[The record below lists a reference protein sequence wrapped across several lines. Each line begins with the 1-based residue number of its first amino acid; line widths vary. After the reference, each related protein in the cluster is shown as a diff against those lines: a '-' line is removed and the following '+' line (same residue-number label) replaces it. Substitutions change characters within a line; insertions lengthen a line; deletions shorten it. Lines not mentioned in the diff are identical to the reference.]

1 MGGHPRKEQLMN
13 VYVLTAR
20 VYNGTM
26 NRWVVGV
33 YADNRTGEIV
43 ARGFEDLDPQLHV
56 RTVDMRSP
64 QELSGL
70 EGE

>member
-1 MGGHPRKEQLMN
+1 
-13 VYVLTAR
+13 
-20 VYNGTM
+20 M